1 MVVASVYYSRTGVT
15 RAVSEFIVGWLAGRG
30 LRVDVFELRALREY
44 ARPLH
49 LNPRLIFDTLVR
61 GFAEY
66 GGDEG
71 FKPDAYDLV
80 FIGTPI
86 WFGRPTP
93 VIKHFINKHK
103 GRLRTPVVCYTTSA
117 LNIKYSEKL
126 RKYLEERVYNVVTD
140 FSVTGG
146 LEKSRRVVEEAL
158 EDVVRRLRA
167 SSMEY
172 RAG

>member
-1 MVVASVYYSRTGVT
+1 MVVASVYYSRTGIT
-15 RAVSEFIVGWLAGRG
+15 RAVSEFIVGWLSGRG
-30 LRVDVFELRALREY
+30 FRVDVFELRALREY

-49 LNPRLIFDTLVR
+49 LNPRLIFDTVFR

-86 WFGRPTP
+86 WSGRPTP

-103 GRLRTPVVCYTTSA
+103 GKLRAPVVCYTTSA

-126 RKYLEERVYNVVTD
+126 RKYLEERGYSVVMD
-140 FSVTGG
+140 FSVVGS
-146 LEKSRRVVEEAL
+146 LEKSRGVVEKAL
-158 EDVVRRLRA
+158 EEVARMVL
-167 SSMEY
+167 S
-172 RAG
+172 

>member
-1 MVVASVYYSRTGVT
+1 
-15 RAVSEFIVGWLAGRG
+15 
-30 LRVDVFELRALREY
+30 LRKY

-66 GGDEG
+66 AGDEG

-80 FIGTPI
+80 LIGTPI

-117 LNIKYSEKL
+117 LSIKYSKKL
-126 RKYLEERVYNVVTD
+126 RKYLEERDYDVVTD

-158 EDVVRRLRA
+158 EDVARMLR
-167 SSMEY
+167 
-172 RAG
+172 G